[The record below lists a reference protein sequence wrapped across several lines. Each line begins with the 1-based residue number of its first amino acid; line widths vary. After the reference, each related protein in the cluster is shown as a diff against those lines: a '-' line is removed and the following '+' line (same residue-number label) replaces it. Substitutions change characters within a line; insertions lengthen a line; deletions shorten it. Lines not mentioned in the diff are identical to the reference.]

1 MKTYGGRI
9 ATTAGAIALMNAAL
23 EHEWAVS
30 FEYLVHAYSMPKGR
44 FFYDDPYLARRTDAR
59 AQTIQIGIDEMYHA
73 YQLGIEIVRMG
84 GTPSFRTDAIVRA
97 PRIADDLARDKRTE
111 EAITRLYQDTRIR
124 EGLFPEIR
132 NMALNISYDEVRHAG
147 QFQAMLDALA
157 AGGHADAVLLAADP
171 AVDAREDAAL
181 LHEIM
186 RRENDLMHRYLRAAI
201 LFSGRQDLG
210 PRLFKNSIDHMRH
223 WDKNAGHLV
232 RMGTVLR
239 IEGAKA
245 GPDGRETSRAPMAAL
260 KGAPTRRRALQELLP
275 AELRLIGLYERLIPL
290 VAAEEIRESLR
301 LQLSLKREHVF
312 TQERLLEN
320 AGTVKGLV

>member
-1 MKTYGGRI
+1 MRKITRTIG
-9 ATTAGAIALMNAAL
+9 TKAGAIAFMNIAL

-30 FEYLVHAYSMPKGR
+30 FEYLIHAYSMPRGKY
-44 FFYDDPYLARRTDAR
+44 FYEDPYLARRMDVR

-84 GTPSFRTDAIVRA
+84 GEPSFRTDAIVRF
-97 PRIADDLARDKRTE
+97 PGIADNLARDKRTE
-111 EAITRLYQDTRIR
+111 DLIADLYQNSLLR
-124 EGLFPEIR
+124 EGLFPEVR
-132 NMALNISYDEVRHAG
+132 NMALNIAADEVRHAG

-157 AGGHADAVLLAADP
+157 AAGHAGALLLAADP

-181 LHEIM
+181 LHEIR
-186 RRENDLMHRYLRAAI
+186 RRENDLMHGYLRAAI
-201 LFSGRQDLG
+201 LFSAHQDLG

-223 WDKNAGHLV
+223 WDKNSGHLV

-239 IEGAKA
+239 IENAKA
-245 GPDGRETSRAPMAAL
+245 GPDGRETSRKPMPVP
-260 KGAPTRRRALQELLP
+260 GGGESRRKALQALLP
-275 AELRLIGLYERLIPL
+275 AELRLIGLYERLIPA
-290 VAAEEIRESLR
+290 VAAEEIREALR

-320 AGTVKGLV
+320 AGAVKGLA